1 MADALMEAKN
11 IKKVYGTAIKT
22 EVLHGISFNLMQGE
36 FASLIGYSGSGKS
49 TLLNI
54 LGALD
59 SPTSG
64 EIYFR
69 GQEYGKMSDNVLADF
84 RNQNMGFIFQFH
96 HLLPEFT
103 ALENVLIPTWIS
115 MGNTS
120 KKLADKAKELLELVG
135 LKEFMDRKST
145 NLSGGQQQRVAIARA
160 LINNPALLL
169 ADEPTG
175 NLDTDTTDQIYGFFR
190 NINKEFGTTILVV
203 THNDHIASK
212 SDRVIELKDGNISR
226 DYSNL
231 KLTDEEAFLRV
242 APVYCKF
249 CPHAEKKNTS
259 NL

>member
-1 MADALMEAKN
+1 MDNIVMEARN
-11 IKKVYGTAIKT
+11 IKKVYGTTIKT
-22 EVLHGISFNLMQGE
+22 EVLHGINFSIRSGE
-36 FASLIGYSGSGKS
+36 FASIIGYSGSGKS

-59 SPTSG
+59 NPISG
-64 EIYFR
+64 DIFFR
-69 GQEYGKMSDNVLADF
+69 GKEYGQMSQDDLADF

-103 ALENVLIPTWIS
+103 ALENVLIPTWIR
-115 MGNTS
+115 MGNS
-120 KKLADKAKELLELVG
+120 SGKFLKKAKELLDLVG
-135 LKEFMDRKST
+135 LKEFINNKST

-160 LINNPALLL
+160 LINDPTILLG
-169 ADEPTG
+169 DEPTG
-175 NLDTDTTDQIYGFFR
+175 NLDSDTTDQVYGLFR
-190 NINKEFGTTILVV
+190 NINKELGTTLLIV

-231 KLTDEEAFLRV
+231 ILNEDEAFSQV
-242 APVYCKF
+242 APIYCKA
-249 CPHAEKKNTS
+249 CPYDPTNEKH